1 MNLARINMDDH
12 ETDAYNMHLQ
22 LEDSQSHIA
31 NLLEML
37 AMENYAE
44 ESAQA
49 SKIIS
54 SMGNMLGHFSD
65 NHYDVQNEMNE
76 MLESS
81 RRGLL
86 THGQLQE
93 LVSAEAVRSQ
103 HLVGILNSLKYQ
115 IESMYDALSDLKLD
129 AEMDETDQHEVP
141 QPAKNLTA
149 KVQLMM
155 KSVTSMDRIALTPAK
170 KLSSAIATIDSEVVM
185 HVNKTKLDS
194 KELKNPARQR
204 ASGIAAQGKPST
216 RPPSAAQA
224 SSHRNGPAAGGAG
237 ATAGAATGGASAE
250 ARVVETVSIGVGDNS
265 VFEGGKPPPGFNA
278 GRFGSNS
285 RSSYAQTDVTGSSG

>member
-194 KELKNPARQR
+194 KELKNPAKKRQ
-204 ASGIAAQGKPST
+204 
-216 RPPSAAQA
+216 SAAIMEAPPGLEVTDNMLAVLNNNWNRAAGNTPHVDPAA
-224 SSHRNGPAAGGAG
+224 SSLLHLWR
-237 ATAGAATGGASAE
+237 
-250 ARVVETVSIGVGDNS
+250 
-265 VFEGGKPPPGFNA
+265 
-278 GRFGSNS
+278 
-285 RSSYAQTDVTGSSG
+285 